1 MSNTTTKARPAVS
14 VDELRRAWA
23 AVQAGHFRRGAGRDL
38 TQAPRIG
45 TPDAGGWRPAAGE
58 QIIAVLGCAGSVG
71 ASTVALAVGLAAPS
85 PVRVVECCS
94 VNASGL
100 AAASTA
106 ELGLHPAGWRQGRR
120 EHVLLERVSE
130 VLVHIDEV
138 PLPTNADQ
146 DKQLTILDAGWQ
158 VSQLLA
164 TPCWLSGAIQSADA
178 VVLVTTAT
186 VPGMRRL
193 ESALELFAND
203 RARVAVVGPR
213 RKRWPKGVELSAGSA
228 THRVLAGQRW
238 VEIPEDRAL
247 AITGLD
253 SRPIPDAVVEAGRR
267 LLDHLPRPDA
277 GEDTWHSEGTPTW
290 NR

>member
-14 VDELRRAWA
+14 VDELKRAWA
-23 AVQAGHFRRGAGRDL
+23 AVQAGHFRRGTGRDI

-45 TPDAGGWRPAAGE
+45 TPDAGEWRPAAGE
-58 QIIAVLGCAGSVG
+58 RTIAVLGCAGSVG
-71 ASTVALAVGLAAPS
+71 ASTVALAAGLAAPS
-85 PVRVVECCS
+85 PVRVIECCS

-106 ELGLHPAGWRQGRR
+106 ELGLNPTGWRQGRR
-120 EHVLLERVSE
+120 DHVLLERASE
-130 VLVHIDEV
+130 LLVHIDQV

-146 DKQLTILDAGWQ
+146 DNQLTILDAGWQ
-158 VSQLLA
+158 ISQLLA
-164 TPCWLSGAIQSADA
+164 TPCWLSAAIQSADA
-178 VVLVTTAT
+178 AVLVTTAT

-193 ESALELFAND
+193 ESALELLAND

-213 RKRWPKGVELSAGSA
+213 RKRWPKGVELSAGPA
-228 THRVLAGQRW
+228 TRRALAVHRW

-253 SRPIPDAVVEAGRR
+253 SRPIPDALVDSGRR
-267 LLDHLPRPDA
+267 LLDYLPPPDDA
-277 GEDTWHSEGTPTW
+277 SHSEGTPTW